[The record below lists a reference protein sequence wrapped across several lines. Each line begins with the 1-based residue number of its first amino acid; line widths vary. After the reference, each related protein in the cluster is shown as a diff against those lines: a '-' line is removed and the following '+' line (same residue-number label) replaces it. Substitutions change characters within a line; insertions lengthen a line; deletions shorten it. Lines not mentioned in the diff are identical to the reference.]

1 MSDRTQTGSE
11 RRDALRRLPAAHRLA
26 ADLAARPEA
35 ADAPEALVTEA
46 ARTALA
52 RRRERLLSGVREKG
66 ADLVAEAIRDL
77 RALRRPLRPAINAT
91 GIILHTG
98 LGRAPLAREAV
109 EAMREVA
116 GGYAPVE
123 LDMPTGRRGR
133 RELIVRDL
141 LLRLT
146 GAPAACVVNNNAAA
160 MLLMVAA
167 FAKGRSVVV
176 SRGELIEIG
185 GSFRLPEVLEAGGA
199 RLIEVGTTN
208 KTRLRDYERAL
219 ERHDDIAMLL
229 KVHPSNFRVE
239 GFTLETTVEELA
251 SLGRERG
258 VLVAHD
264 IGSGVLDPEH
274 AALLPS
280 REPDAASSVGAGADL
295 VLFSGDKALGGPQC
309 GVVVGGEG
317 PVGAMLAHPMM
328 RAVRVDKTTL
338 AALGATLALHL
349 AGGAGRRQIP
359 ALAALGQGPALR
371 ERAERMAEAIRRA
384 CPHAQVEA
392 TESRAQ
398 MGGGAAPAQG
408 TPSAGVSIALPGVGE
423 SDLAGALRRGEPAV
437 LARVQEGRVT
447 LDLCAVP
454 TEADAVLL
462 EAVLRACNGIADRV

>member
-1 MSDRTQTGSE
+1 MSDRSQTGSE
-11 RRDALRRLPAAHRLA
+11 RRDALRSLPAAHRLA
-26 ADLAARPEA
+26 ADLAARPGA
-35 ADAPEALVTEA
+35 ADAPAGLVTEA

-52 RRRERLLSGVREKG
+52 RLRERLLSGERG
-66 ADLVAEAIRDL
+66 DDSDLVAEAIRDL
-77 RALRRPLRPAINAT
+77 RALQRPLRPAINAT

-109 EAMREVA
+109 EALSEVA

-123 LDMPTGRRGR
+123 LDMLTGRRGR

-141 LLRLT
+141 LQRLT

-167 FAKGRSVVV
+167 LAKGRSVVV

-208 KTRLRDYERAL
+208 KTRLRDYERAF
-219 ERHDDIAMLL
+219 EQHDDIAMLL
-229 KVHPSNFRVE
+229 KVHPSNFHIE

-251 SLGRERG
+251 ALGRERG
-258 VLVAHD
+258 ALVAHD

-280 REPDAASSVGAGADL
+280 REPDAASSVAAGADL

-317 PVGAMLAHPMM
+317 PVGAMLTHPMM
-328 RAVRVDKTTL
+328 RALRVDKTTL

-349 AGGAGRRQIP
+349 AGGEGRRRIP
-359 ALAALGQGPALR
+359 ALAALGQGSTLR
-371 ERAERMAEAIRRA
+371 ERAEGMAEAIRRA
-384 CPHAQVEA
+384 CPRAQVEA
-392 TESRAQ
+392 MTSRAYL
-398 MGGGAAPAQG
+398 GGGAAPAQG
-408 TPSAGVSIALPGVGE
+408 TPSAGVSIALTGVGE

-437 LARVQEGRVT
+437 LARVQEGRVM

-454 TEADAVLL
+454 AEADGALL
-462 EAVLRACNGIADRV
+462 EAVLDACNGIVNRV